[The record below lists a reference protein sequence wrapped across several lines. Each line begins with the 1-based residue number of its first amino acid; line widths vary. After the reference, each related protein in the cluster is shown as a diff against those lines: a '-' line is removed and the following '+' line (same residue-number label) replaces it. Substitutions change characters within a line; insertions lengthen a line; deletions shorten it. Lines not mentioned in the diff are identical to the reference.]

1 MLNIKKINLY
11 GLSIPFKKNIE
22 TNWSKRLGTT
32 SFLIEV
38 KTKNNLSG
46 YGEMIAFFPVEQC
59 EITLKKMIR
68 DIEGFKLNEISKMMN
83 RALYGGGWM
92 RTGKAN
98 DLGLSAWAAIEMALF
113 DAYSKTLNISL
124 ADFFGGSIKNDF
136 SLAVNIDVGNLK
148 SMCKEAKRLVKKG
161 YRTLFIKVGKN
172 NLSLEKDILMLS
184 KIQKAVG
191 DKIQL
196 YIDANGSWSL
206 HTAIKAFRKLE
217 KLDLNIICI
226 EQPVMNKEGL
236 KILRKKFK
244 FPIGVNELL
253 SNPQN
258 ILNCLKDDVA
268 DFYILDIYEAG
279 GLINFFSICKTII
292 TSGKHVICR
301 AHGGSNLSYIMSL
314 KVLSAVNTNI
324 ATVPHQCYELHDK
337 NLINWS
343 PKMKN
348 GILNIDE
355 ELIKYTSLNKKLFLY
370 YSKLFKEKKIYEI
383 YNNKNKKTVP
393 YFPKY

>member
-1 MLNIKKINLY
+1 MLDIKKINLY
-11 GLSIPFKKNIE
+11 GLSIPFKKNVE
-22 TNWSKRLGTT
+22 TNWSKRSGTT

-38 KTKNNLSG
+38 KTKKNLSG
-46 YGEMIAFFPVEQC
+46 YGEMIAFFSVEQC

-113 DAYSKTLNISL
+113 DAYSKTLNISI

-136 SLAVNIDVGNLK
+136 SLAVNIDVENIK

-161 YRTLFIKVGKN
+161 YQTLFIKVGKN

-184 KIQKAVG
+184 EIQKSVG
-191 DKIQL
+191 NKIQL

-217 KLDLNIICI
+217 KLNLNIVCI

-236 KILRKKFK
+236 NILRKKFK

-279 GLINFFSICKTII
+279 GLINFFSLCKTII

-314 KVLSAVNTNI
+314 KILSAVNSNI
-324 ATVPHQCYELHDK
+324 ATVPHQCYELQDK

-348 GILNIDE
+348 GILNIDKE
-355 ELIKYTSLNKKLFLY
+355 QFKYTNLNKKLFLN
-370 YSKLFKEKKIYEI
+370 YSKLFKKKKIYEI
-383 YNNKNKKTVP
+383 YNNKNKK
-393 YFPKY
+393 